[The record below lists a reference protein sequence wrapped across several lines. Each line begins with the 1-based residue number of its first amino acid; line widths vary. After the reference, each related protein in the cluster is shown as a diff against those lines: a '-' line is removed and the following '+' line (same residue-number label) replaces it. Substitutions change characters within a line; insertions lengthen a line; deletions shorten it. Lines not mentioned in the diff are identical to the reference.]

1 MNVCEVVLYDR
12 RRRYIYIYIH
22 HSTTHARLLS
32 HALAAII
39 IPRKRM
45 YPLNSVTGPEKQ
57 CIMFTHK
64 IRSFN
69 RAMNPESR
77 VRPPKGARQVC
88 YLLGSF
94 RRCAYYSLDLLRS
107 TASCRRW

>member
-1 MNVCEVVLYDR
+1 MIDEEE
-12 RRRYIYIYIH
+12 IYIYIH

-69 RAMNPESR
+69 RAMNPERR
-77 VRPPKGARQVC
+77 VRSSQGRAARV
-88 YLLGSF
+88 LSLGF
-94 RRCAYYSLDLLRS
+94 V
-107 TASCRRW
+107 

>member
-12 RRRYIYIYIH
+12 RRRYIYIH
-22 HSTTHARLLS
+22 HNTTHARLLS
-32 HALAAII
+32 HALTAVI

-64 IRSFN
+64 TRSSN
-69 RAMNPESR
+69 RALNPESR
-77 VRPPKGARQVC
+77 VRPSQGRAAGV
-88 YLLGSF
+88 LSLSF
-94 RRCAYYSLDLLRS
+94 V
-107 TASCRRW
+107 